1 MFRPLYSR
9 SNTQDLLF
17 ERSTLYIYLF
27 KLNCSVL
34 KKLKY
39 TYKSVNNDTFIR
51 KSLQYRKYS
60 M

>member
-27 KLNCSVL
+27 KLNFSVL

-39 TYKSVNNDTFIR
+39 TYKSVNNDAFTR